1 MGLVEHFFT
10 RYSRKLKMFHLAGVI
25 EDPSDDTKTL
35 STNPHT
41 GMRTC
46 PAILNGFSGTY
57 QT

>member
-1 MGLVEHFFT
+1 
-10 RYSRKLKMFHLAGVI
+10 MFHLAGVI